1 MLWAWTSLL
10 IRSGLILG
18 AAEFLR
24 RCSREKWGPAY
35 RHYIIASGF
44 GLLLVWPALSA
55 VLPAISFPVW
65 QHHGEATVTVTQ
77 TLHSITRVAPAAT
90 HTNWPLLLWA
100 LGVVLSLFPICAGY
114 VRVWNLLAAASP
126 IKDDPWQDVLS
137 QECERLRLVRRPAL
151 LVIRSEV
158 VPLTFGVLR
167 PRILL
172 PAGCLEWDE
181 SRRRMVLLHELM
193 HIRRH
198 DLAWQIFANMVTA
211 LWWFQPLCWLNRRSL
226 RQESEK
232 ACDEW
237 VLHSGIRA
245 SEYASQLLSFL
256 QRFDSSRSAFP
267 LTTAIVRRGGDLEG
281 RFRAILNSSR
291 TTGTNRPARVYA
303 KLSPRTRAFLFFE
316 VLLLIALTISASAV
330 TIFSNESDFQGGHVM
345 KRTIIS
351 GLLVSAGLTAAT
363 IGGSVFDP
371 EGAAISDA
379 HAFLYN
385 ATTGVKQELTTT
397 PDGKFVFQSLP
408 AGSYILHIQKP
419 GFASLYREFTVKP
432 DSDVQHSLVLD
443 SASPTAADA
452 AVQQMSNDAA
462 PLTQKVRAGN
472 SGTAVQDT
480 AAQAIR
486 VGGEFEQAKLI
497 NKVQPVYPASA
508 KAAGIQGRV
517 TLDVTISPDGVPE
530 DIRVLSS
537 PNDDLTQSALEAVSQ
552 WRYSSTLLN
561 GQPVAVVT
569 DVIVNYTLSK

>member
-35 RHYIIASGF
+35 RHHIIGSGF
-44 GLLLVWPALSA
+44 LLLLIWPALSA

-65 QHHGEATVTVTQ
+65 QHHGDATVTVTQ
-77 TLHSITRVAPAAT
+77 RLQSVSHAIPATT
-90 HTNWPLLLWA
+90 HTNWPLLFWA
-100 LGVVLSLFPICAGY
+100 LGVFVSLVPLCIGY
-114 VRVWNLLAAASP
+114 VRVWNIIAAASP
-126 IKDDPWQDVLS
+126 IKEGDWQDLLRR
-137 QECERLRLVRRPAL
+137 ECDRLRLSRPPAL
-151 LVIRSEV
+151 LLSKREI
-158 VPLTFGVLR
+158 VPLTFGVMR

-172 PAGCLEWDE
+172 PPGCLAWEDA
-181 SRRRMVLLHELM
+181 RRRMVLLHELM
-193 HIRRH
+193 HIRRQ
-198 DLAWQIFANMVTA
+198 DLAWQIFANIVIS

-237 VLHSGIRA
+237 VLRSGIRA
-245 SEYASQLLSFL
+245 SEYARQLLTFAQEFGTSI
-256 QRFDSSRSAFP
+256 FP
-267 LTTAIVRRGGDLEG
+267 LTTAIIRKGDLEG
-281 RFRAILNSSR
+281 RFRAILNS
-291 TTGTNRPARVYA
+291 
-303 KLSPRTRAFLFFE
+303 KLPLRGSAFPVFK
-316 VLLLIALTISASAV
+316 VLLLIALTISASAI
-330 TIFSNESDFQGGHVM
+330 TIFSTENDFQGGHVM

-351 GLLVSAGLTAAT
+351 GLLVSAGLTAAS

-371 EGAAISDA
+371 EGAAISNA
-379 HAFLYN
+379 QAFLYN
-385 ATTGVKQELTTT
+385 PNTGAKQELTTT
-397 PDGKFVFQSLP
+397 PDGKFTFQSLP
-408 AGSYILHIQKP
+408 PGSYILHIEKP

-432 DSDVQHSLVLD
+432 DSDVQHALILD
-443 SASPTAADA
+443 SSSPTSTNGGLDHQV
-452 AVQQMSNDAA
+452 AVQVGDDIAA
-462 PLTQKVRAGN
+462 ITQKVRRDNMTA
-472 SGTAVQDT
+472 AVQE
-480 AAQAIR
+480 AGPQPIR
-486 VGGEFEQAKLI
+486 VGGELEQAKLI

-537 PNDDLTQSALEAVSQ
+537 PSDDLTQSALEAVSQ